1 MGIARVSHQRACA
14 IVLGVVSLLAVAT
27 REAGAESCTGVTGSG
42 GRFAMCFDIGN
53 RFSLTGGSD
62 GFGGGLALRHVIHFD
77 DEPDLVW
84 KLEHTLLEGTH
95 AGLENRFSGVVYRGR
110 FLRHSRDGHIV
121 IPLGTPKKIFL
132 PFDVGALAEVGRID
146 WRPDTT
152 ISRLGIV
159 KAAILFD
166 VSRSRNFRRRL
177 AFGPI
182 VRWDVDVDRDQRS
195 VAEHI
200 VSPFSSGLAN
210 VHLESNTGR
219 TVVDLNLEAGSVWR
233 NKGGWQPEASA
244 EASLEHIILA
254 INDRPIAVTLGVK
267 YDTVTDETI
276 ARVGARVV
284 LFHRRDSRV
293 SLDPPRKRVTRR

>member
-1 MGIARVSHQRACA
+1 
-14 IVLGVVSLLAVAT
+14 
-27 REAGAESCTGVTGSG
+27 
-42 GRFAMCFDIGN
+42 MCFDIGN
-53 RFSLTGGSD
+53 RLSLTGGSD
-62 GFGGGLALRHVIHFD
+62 GFGGSLALRHVIRFD

-159 KAAILFD
+159 KAAILID

-233 NKGGWQPEASA
+233 NKGGWKPEATA
-244 EASLEHIILA
+244 EASLERIILA

-267 YDTVTDETI
+267 YDSVTDETI